1 MLLLPIVLLAGGCD
15 PTSSSRGQGVIE
27 AQDPA
32 RNLAQAKAC
41 NEEAL
46 KLIEHGDLTAAERQ
60 LKAALKADPLY
71 GPAHNSLGIVYYRR
85 NDYYQAACEFQ
96 SAASIMSR
104 KAEPRNNLGLVM
116 EAAGR
121 LEDAARSYEG
131 ALSVEPSAVEVMA
144 NLARVRI
151 RMNRNDERTRQ
162 LLEDII
168 LKDTRSQWVSWARQ
182 RLITMCSTRQASSAP
197 AED

>member
-1 MLLLPIVLLAGGCD
+1 MV
-15 PTSSSRGQGVIE
+15 E

-32 RNLAQAKAC
+32 RNLAQAKAA

-46 KLIEHGDLTAAERQ
+46 KLIEHGDLGAAEKH

-96 SAASIMSR
+96 AAASIMSR

-121 LEDAARSYEG
+121 LEDAAKSYED